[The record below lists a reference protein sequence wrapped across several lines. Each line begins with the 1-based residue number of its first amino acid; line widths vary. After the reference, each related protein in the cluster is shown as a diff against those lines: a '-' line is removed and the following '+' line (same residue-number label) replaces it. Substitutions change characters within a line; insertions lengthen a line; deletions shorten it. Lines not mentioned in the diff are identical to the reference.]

1 MNSGDDSRRD
11 LSGFSIGDDD
21 RPGLISDLEEFVQD
35 HAPHGALVTDAST
48 PGPNGYRL
56 EVGCPCGVVFE
67 RLVTPEN
74 AGVQLSL
81 FARWN

>member
-1 MNSGDDSRRD
+1 MRSGDDSRPD
-11 LSGFSIGDDD
+11 LSGRSTGEDDG
-21 RPGLISDLEEFVQD
+21 PGLIADLEEFVQD
-35 HAPHGALVTDAST
+35 HRPHGVLVADASP
-48 PGPNGYRL
+48 PGPNGHRL

-67 RLVTPEN
+67 RWVTPED

>member
-1 MNSGDDSRRD
+1 MRGGDDSRSD
-11 LSGFSIGDDD
+11 LSGFSPGEDD
-21 RPGLISDLEEFVQD
+21 GLEEFVRD
-35 HAPHGALVTDAST
+35 HGPHGALVADASP

-67 RLVTPEN
+67 RWVTPED
-74 AGVQLSL
+74 AGQLSL